1 MSSSLPLLS
10 FFRCCSFVFFSFRFR
25 FRFLH
30 STLFVCR
37 LFGRFFVGSFGSSTA
52 VERRCGFAR
61 PDGIETKKKKKEP
74 KRKLKLQQQKGT
86 DNKKR
91 REIWVSRRRHSR
103 RPPRRRRR
111 ARITSTET
119 NPEVEKNIYLDLSFW
134 NIGRITKPTRAND
147 ENENEEDGKRPTI
160 PRTTNQKKTNKKQ
173 TTAVGFPFFFLR
185 RSFNVHRSALG
196 FFHSSVVFFSSF
208 SSSSCLSFFSD
219 HQNTTLW
226 QWRTLTKKR

>member
-1 MSSSLPLLS
+1 MCLPVFL
-10 FFRCCSFVFFSFRFR
+10 FFPFFVVVRLFFFVSFSFSFPPFHVVCVPFVWPFLRWFVWVLHRRRASLRFR
-25 FRFLH
+25 
-30 STLFVCR
+30 TP
-37 LFGRFFVGSFGSSTA
+37 
-52 VERRCGFAR
+52 RRNR
-61 PDGIETKKKKKEP
+61 NQKKKKKEP

-160 PRTTNQKKTNKKQ
+160 PRTTNQKKNKQKTNDGRR
-173 TTAVGFPFFFLR
+173 VPLLFF
-185 RSFNVHRSALG
+185 A
-196 FFHSSVVFFSSF
+196 
-208 SSSSCLSFFSD
+208 
-219 HQNTTLW
+219 TL
-226 QWRTLTKKR
+226 L

>member
-1 MSSSLPLLS
+1 MQRSETTPPTTPTRSITSFSLLISFAFLNFLLSSGCVFQSSSSFLFSLL
-10 FFRCCSFVFFSFRFR
+10 FVCFFSFRFR

-160 PRTTNQKKTNKKQ
+160 PRTTNQKKNKQKTNDGRR
-173 TTAVGFPFFFLR
+173 VPLLFF
-185 RSFNVHRSALG
+185 A
-196 FFHSSVVFFSSF
+196 
-208 SSSSCLSFFSD
+208 
-219 HQNTTLW
+219 TL
-226 QWRTLTKKR
+226 L